1 MSGLGAACEALTSPQ
16 PCCTVTLIKH
26 KHGPDAYATAV
37 PLNTTWELVFTPTFG
52 KDWRRKEG
60 QNLSLES
67 LTAAQNGDKAAL
79 RDVRQICQGAGGQ
92 VLQVPGP
99 GDSRASRWGEPN
111 PSWGCLEYAQG

>member
-26 KHGPDAYATAV
+26 KHGPDAYTTAV

-52 KDWRRKEG
+52 KDWRGEEG

-79 RDVRQICQGAGGQ
+79 RDVRQICQEQEARSCKFQAQETHVLPGGASPTRAGG
-92 VLQVPGP
+92 V
-99 GDSRASRWGEPN
+99 
-111 PSWGCLEYAQG
+111 